1 MDKLKEFE
9 SKYEVRIEDSK
20 EYRQYVKQ
28 MPYYMWDGKAPMDLE
43 VQVVPM
49 KAVHLTS
56 HNLERLVR
64 DYEHMERRLERAEYD
79 KRIVDMV
86 RADERVRD
94 ANPVVQK
101 AYEKYLTLLELVRK

>member
-1 MDKLKEFE
+1 
-9 SKYEVRIEDSK
+9 
-20 EYRQYVKQ
+20 
-28 MPYYMWDGKAPMDLE
+28 
-43 VQVVPM
+43 
-49 KAVHLTS
+49 
-56 HNLERLVR
+56 
-64 DYEHMERRLERAEYD
+64 MERRLERAEYD